1 MSEDPDQIAAAYA
14 LGICRGAERKEIEL
28 RLATDTALRAKAE
41 FWQQQFTALD
51 LAAPAET
58 PPPQLFDQILEEIGG
73 TGPELPGTFTRRAG
87 TGTWSEMAPGVTY
100 TVLFDDP
107 VTRRRSLLLR
117 ALPGATVEAHAH
129 GQGYEEC
136 LVLEG
141 DLLIGDLSLGPGD
154 YHVAMMGT
162 SHPLTRTVSGC
173 LCFQTI
179 PWTARMG

>member
-14 LGICRGAERKEIEL
+14 LGISRGAARGEIESRIRSDPGL
-28 RLATDTALRAKAE
+28 GAKTE
-41 FWQQQFTALD
+41 FWQQQFAALD
-51 LAAPAET
+51 LAAPAEA
-58 PPPQLFDQILEEIGG
+58 PPPQLFDRILAKIGAG
-73 TGPELPGTFTRRAG
+73 EPELPGTFTRRAG
-87 TGTWSEMAPGVTY
+87 TGTWSDMAPGVTY

-107 VTRRRSLLLR
+107 VTRRRSILLR
-117 ALPGATVEAHAH
+117 ALPGATVDPHSH

-141 DLLIGDLSLGPGD
+141 DLLIGDLRLGPGD
-154 YHVAMMGT
+154 YHVAMTGT

-179 PWTARMG
+179 PL

>member
-1 MSEDPDQIAAAYA
+1 MIKDPDQIAAAYA
-14 LGICRGAERKEIEL
+14 LGICRGAERTEIES
-28 RLATDTALRAKAE
+28 RIHADPALRAKAE
-41 FWQQQFTALD
+41 FWQQQFAALD
-51 LAAPAET
+51 LAAPAEA
-58 PPPQLFDQILEEIGG
+58 PPPQLFDQILAEISAGE
-73 TGPELPGTFTRRAG
+73 PELPGTFTRRAG
-87 TGTWSEMAPGVTY
+87 TGIWSDMAPGVTY

-117 ALPGATVEAHAH
+117 ALPGATVEPHAH
-129 GQGYEEC
+129 GQGYEES

-141 DLLIGDLSLGPGD
+141 DLLIGDLKLGPGD

-179 PWTARMG
+179 PL

>member
-14 LGICRGAERKEIEL
+14 LGICRGAERTEIES
-28 RLATDTALRAKAE
+28 RIHAYPALRAKAE
-41 FWQQQFTALD
+41 FWQQQFAALD
-51 LAAPAET
+51 LAASAEA
-58 PPPQLFDQILEEIGG
+58 PPPQLVDQILAEISAGE
-73 TGPELPGTFTRRAG
+73 PELPGTLTRRAG
-87 TGTWSEMAPGVTY
+87 GGTWSDMAPGVTY

-107 VTRRRSLLLR
+107 VTRRRSILLR
-117 ALPGATVEAHAH
+117 ALPGATFEPHVH
-129 GQGYEEC
+129 GQGYEES

-141 DLLIGDLSLGPGD
+141 DLLIGDLKLGPGD

-179 PWTARMG
+179 PL